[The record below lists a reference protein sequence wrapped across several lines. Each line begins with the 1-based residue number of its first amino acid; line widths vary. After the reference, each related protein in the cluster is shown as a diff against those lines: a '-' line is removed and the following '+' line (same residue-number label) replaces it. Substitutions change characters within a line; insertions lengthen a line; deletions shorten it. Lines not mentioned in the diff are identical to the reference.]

1 MFAYVKLEF
10 EMASYE
16 YFSQNLNNNVKR
28 LDFNRMLIYYLLS
41 SSLFWWNLA
50 ARPINQREKE
60 VRLMYACIDC
70 EDSHVIL

>member
-41 SSLFWWNLA
+41 SSLFWWSLA

-60 VRLMYACIDC
+60 VHLMYACIDC